1 MSRIFVIFAFLI
13 TLIRNKGSS
22 TTEMLVSVIIPAFNE
37 SNTVQKVIEVVKEM
51 NIVDEV
57 IVVDDGSSD
66 NTAEISKAAGARVIK
81 HNTNL
86 GKGTALQTGLKHSKG
101 DIVAFIDADITNL
114 TSKQIEKI
122 IKPIL
127 EGKADITKTKFKR
140 KAGRVT
146 ELTAKPLLN
155 FFFPELKFEQ
165 PLSGQFAAIKS
176 LIKGIKFEEDY
187 GVDIGIVL
195 DADVRGLRIKE
206 VDIGQLEHTH
216 SSTNGLNKMANQ
228 VVRTIVTRAVE
239 YGRVSMMDTLGKYI
253 RMSILGLS
261 LTSLGLFSMFF
272 INKIPLWGG
281 LTLFIVGLVIAI
293 FYTFKLLKKS
303 FKVLSK
309 SDRKSPAV
317 KSFLYMH
324 FQILLSAM
332 ILVAMIF
339 TFVGSAHISN
349 DGISIQPVSSNL
361 VWNKQGVQLEFRGP
375 YQVDSALS
383 KNEFNIIRTP
393 AKAMNTLG
401 LKSGDKIYM
410 DNTEYVI
417 NETSP
422 GEENVF
428 RMSEDARL
436 YLGLSVG
443 EIILDSDLRKKFSKP
458 YIEKTLSIIDNPGN
472 LTLNEGMFLLSQDK
486 TGRTVNI
493 YVDNKKVAA
502 TSGVFDDGY
511 YSIYINNV
519 KYDTIY
525 VDNEGTKAVT
535 STYWGKNKIKIEI
548 AGQTVTNLK
557 FANSDSGRFLDISI

>member
-1 MSRIFVIFAFLI
+1 MSRILVIFAFLI
-13 TLIRNKGSS
+13 TFIRNKASS
-22 TTEMLVSVIIPAFNE
+22 TTEMVVSIIIPAFNE
-37 SNTVQKVIEVVKEM
+37 SKTVKSVIDVVKEM
-51 NIVDEV
+51 KIVDEI

-66 NTAEISKAAGARVIK
+66 NTAEISKAAGAMVIK
-81 HNTNL
+81 HSTNL
-86 GKGTALQTGLKHSKG
+86 GKGTALQTGLKNSKG

-176 LIKGIKFEEDY
+176 LLKGIKFEEDY

-216 SSTNGLNKMANQ
+216 SSTNELNKMANE

-303 FKVLSK
+303 FTVLSK

-332 ILVAMIF
+332 IIVAMIF
-339 TFVGSAHISN
+339 TFVGSAHINN

-375 YQVDSALS
+375 YKVDSALS

-393 AKAMNTLG
+393 TKAMNTLG

-410 DNTEYVI
+410 DNTEYVV

-422 GEENVF
+422 EEENVF

-443 EIILDSDLRKKFSKP
+443 EIMQDSDLRKKFSKP
-458 YIEKTLSIIDNPGN
+458 YIEKNLLITDNPGN

-493 YVDNKKVAA
+493 YLDNKKVAT

-511 YSIYINNV
+511 YNIYINNV

-548 AGQTVTNLK
+548 GGQTITNLK
-557 FANSDSGRFLDISI
+557 FANSDSGKFLDISI